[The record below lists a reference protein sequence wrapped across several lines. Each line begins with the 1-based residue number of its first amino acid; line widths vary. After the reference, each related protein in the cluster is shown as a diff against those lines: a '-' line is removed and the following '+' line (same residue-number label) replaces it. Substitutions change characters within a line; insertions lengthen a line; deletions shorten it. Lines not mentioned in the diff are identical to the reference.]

1 MAVDEE
7 LFLIGQLEDG
17 FLEFVR
23 HHAFHYGVAY
33 IRLLGD
39 EDVLAA
45 EFIGG
50 QHIVGEVAVVGRSF
64 VQIFL
69 TALCSVEFRV
79 VLLGYL
85 HKPAVERQEQLVCI

>member
-7 LFLIGQLEDG
+7 LFLIVQLEDG
-17 FLEFVR
+17 FPELVR
-23 HHAFHYGVAY
+23 HNAFHYGVAY

-50 QHIVGEVAVVGRSF
+50 QHIVREVAVVRRAF

-69 TALCSVEFRV
+69 STLCSVEFCV
-79 VLLGYL
+79 ILFGYL
-85 HKPAVERQEQLVCI
+85 HKPAVERQEQLVRI

>member
-1 MAVDEE
+1 ME
-7 LFLIGQLEDG
+7 L
-17 FLEFVR
+17 VR
-23 HHAFHYGVAY
+23 HNAFHYGVAY

-50 QHIVGEVAVVGRSF
+50 QHIVGEVAVVRRAF

-69 TALCSVEFRV
+69 SALCSVEFRV
-79 VLLGYL
+79 ILFGYL
-85 HKPAVERQEQLVCI
+85 HKPAVERQEQLVRI